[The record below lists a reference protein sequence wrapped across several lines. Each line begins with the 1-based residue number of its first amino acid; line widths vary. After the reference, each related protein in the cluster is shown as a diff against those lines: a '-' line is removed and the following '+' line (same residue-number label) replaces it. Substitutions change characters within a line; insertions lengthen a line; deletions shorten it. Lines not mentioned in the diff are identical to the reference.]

1 MHSLNLFISF
11 VEAHRYWGYAL
22 LFMAMIFEGE
32 LFLTATGM
40 LVRLQAFDFFDAL
53 FFALSGVLTGDMLWY
68 WAGRMLESRYP
79 HHRITLFA
87 VQRVKRYLPSI
98 GKNPFHVIFLSKFI
112 YGLNHSALVV
122 LGFLKIPFGH
132 FIRIQLITSFIWSLL
147 FLIVG
152 YIFGS
157 VALTITHRFQRF
169 IMLAFLFLIAVVF
182 IDYIIGRFIEK
193 AEQKHEE

>member
-1 MHSLNLFISF
+1 MHSLDLFISF
-11 VEAHRYWGYAL
+11 VEAHRYWGYGL
-22 LFMAMIFEGE
+22 LFIAMIFEGE

-40 LVRLQAFDFFDAL
+40 LVRLQAFDFVDA
-53 FFALSGVLTGDMLWY
+53 FIFALAGVLSVDMLWY
-68 WAGRMLESRYP
+68 WAGRMLEFRYP
-79 HHRITLFA
+79 RHRITRFV

-98 GKNPFHVIFLSKFI
+98 GRNPFHVIFLSKFI
-112 YGLNHSALVV
+112 YALNHSTLVV

-132 FIRIQLITSFIWSLL
+132 FMRIQFITSFIWSLL

-169 IMLAFLFLIAVVF
+169 IILGFLFLMAVAF
-182 IDYIIGRFIEK
+182 IDYIIGRFIER
-193 AEQKHEE
+193 AERKHEE

>member
-22 LFMAMIFEGE
+22 LFIAMIFEGE

-53 FFALSGVLTGDMLWY
+53 FFALSGVLTGDMIWY

-112 YGLNHSALVV
+112 YGLNHSTLVV

-132 FIRIQLITSFIWSLL
+132 FIRLQLITSFIWSLL
-147 FLIVG
+147 FLVVG

-169 IMLAFLFLIAVVF
+169 IMLAFLFLMAVVL

>member
-1 MHSLNLFISF
+1 MHSLDLFISF
-11 VEAHRYWGYAL
+11 VEAHRYWGYGL
-22 LFMAMIFEGE
+22 LFIAMIFEGE

-40 LVRLQAFDFFDAL
+40 LVRLQAFDFLDA
-53 FFALSGVLTGDMLWY
+53 FIFALAGVLSGDMLWY
-68 WAGRMLESRYP
+68 WAGRMLELRYP
-79 HHRITLFA
+79 HHRITRFV

-98 GKNPFHVIFLSKFI
+98 GRNPFHVIFLSKFI
-112 YGLNHSALVV
+112 YALNHSTLVV

-147 FLIVG
+147 FLIIG

-169 IMLAFLFLIAVVF
+169 IMLGVLFLMAVAL
-182 IDYIIGRFIEK
+182 IDYIIGRFIER
-193 AEQKHEE
+193 AERKHEE

>member
-87 VQRVKRYLPSI
+87 VHRVKRYLPSI

-112 YGLNHSALVV
+112 YGLNHSTLVV

>member
-11 VEAHRYWGYAL
+11 VEAHRYWGYGL
-22 LFMAMIFEGE
+22 LFIAMIFEGE

-40 LVRLQAFDFFDAL
+40 LVRLQAFDFFDAF
-53 FFALSGVLTGDMLWY
+53 FFALSGVLSGDILWY
-68 WAGRMLESRYP
+68 WAGRMLVFRYP
-79 HHRITLFA
+79 HHRITLFV

-98 GKNPFHVIFLSKFI
+98 GRNPVHVIFLSKFI
-112 YGLNHSALVV
+112 YGLNHSTLVV
-122 LGFLKIPFGH
+122 LGFLRIPFGR
-132 FIRIQLITSFIWSLL
+132 FIRIQFITSFIWSLI

-169 IMLAFLFLIAVVF
+169 IILALLFLIAVVF
-182 IDYIIGRFIEK
+182 IDYVIGRFIEK
-193 AEQKHEE
+193 AERKHGE

>member
-112 YGLNHSALVV
+112 YGLNHSTLVV

>member
-11 VEAHRYWGYAL
+11 VEAHRYWGYGL
-22 LFMAMIFEGE
+22 LFIAMIFEGE

-53 FFALSGVLTGDMLWY
+53 FFALSGVLTGDMIWY

-79 HHRITLFA
+79 HHRITQFA

-112 YGLNHSALVV
+112 YGLNHSTLVV

-132 FIRIQLITSFIWSLL
+132 FIRIQLTTSFIWSLL

-169 IMLAFLFLIAVVF
+169 IILAVLFLMAVVF
-182 IDYIIGRFIEK
+182 IDYIIGLFIEK
-193 AEQKHEE
+193 AERRHRE